1 MSHRRLAPLG
11 ALLIA
16 LAGCGATADEAPELQ
31 GEEARVAQVIAD
43 VQEAA
48 GEDAQE
54 RICRQL
60 VTAELARMA
69 GDCPAAVRAAIA
81 EADVNAQAVE
91 DVRITGATATARVET
106 GERDPQVE
114 TIRFQRVGRDWRIA
128 GFG

>member
-31 GEEARVAQVIAD
+31 GEEARVAQVLED
-43 VQEAA
+43 VRTAA
-48 GEDAQE
+48 GEDEEE

-60 VTAELARMA
+60 LTAELARRA
-69 GDCPAAVRAAIA
+69 GDCPEAVRAAIA
-81 EADVNAQAVE
+81 EADVNTQTVQ
-91 DVRITGATATARVET
+91 DVRISGTTATARVET
-106 GERDPQVE
+106 GTEQPQVE
-114 TIRFQRVGRDWRIA
+114 TVRFERVGRDWRIA